1 MTRAIAFAL
10 VLALAAAFAV
20 PAHAAATRAP
30 GARKPLPRSFL
41 ARNVCPFECC
51 VYRRWAARR
60 PLRVFA
66 REGGGGAPA
75 FTIAAGDS
83 FDALTGNV
91 HVPRTGLARVLRAFQ
106 FGSGNDR
113 VHLVPGDRLALL
125 DEGGEGTTHVWID
138 GKESWLEL
146 DALADTSAHGGPRA
160 RPYVRIL
167 RRGVSAWWVHVRAL
181 DGREGWFQADAPG
194 PDGAPRDDFPFDN
207 ADDCG

>member
-1 MTRAIAFAL
+1 MIRAISIAFAL
-10 VLALAAAFAV
+10 VLALAA
-20 PAHAAATRAP
+20 PAHGAATKP
-30 GARKPLPRSFL
+30 PPARKPLPRAFVSRG
-41 ARNVCPFECC
+41 ACPFECC
-51 VYRRWAARR
+51 VYRRCAARR
-60 PLRVFA
+60 PLPVFA
-66 REGGGGAPA
+66 REQGSGVPA

-106 FGSGNDR
+106 FGSGADR

-194 PDGAPRDDFPFDN
+194 PDGARTEDFPFDN